1 MTYTINYPVAMKHA
15 LVAWLGAPNVV
26 FLEKWNRKTRAIDWQ
41 GPARVPV
48 ALMCHHTAGAA
59 TSSTNPKHPGN
70 KKGANSGQVTY
81 VNTHW
86 SSPASNFVLDRDGTV
101 YVTTLFPCWH
111 SGQGSFKGVF
121 PYDDLGVPDNQF
133 QDYGLGVEIVSKGL
147 KRDFTQAQKRAL
159 GRLANAAKDA
169 SGWAGVTKRLP
180 NHRTWAGGRK
190 SDTLYSETTLKLWAT
205 VEAAKHRIK

>member
-1 MTYTINYPVAMKHA
+1 MTYNVNYAAAMRAA
-15 LVAWLGAPNVV
+15 LIDRLGKSNVV
-26 FLEKWNRKTRAIDWQ
+26 FLAKWDKQTRGIDWQ
-41 GPARVPV
+41 GKGGVPV

-70 KKGANSGQVTY
+70 QKGANSGQVVY

-101 YVTTLFPCWH
+101 YVTTLYPCWH
-111 SGQGSFKGVF
+111 SGKGSFRGVF
-121 PYDDLGVPDNQF
+121 PFDDLGVPNDQF

-169 SGWAGVTKRLP
+169 SGWPAFKMRLP
-180 NHRTWAGGRK
+180 NHKTWAGGRK
-190 SDTLYSETTLKLWAT
+190 SDTLYSESTLKLWAT
-205 VEAAKHRIK
+205 VEAAKHAFR